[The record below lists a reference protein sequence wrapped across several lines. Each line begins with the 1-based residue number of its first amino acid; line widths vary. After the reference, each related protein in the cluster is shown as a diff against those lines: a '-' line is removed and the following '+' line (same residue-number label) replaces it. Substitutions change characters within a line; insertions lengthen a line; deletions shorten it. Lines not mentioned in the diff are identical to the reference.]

1 MSDPEGE
8 IPLEEEYPLYSSSF
22 DDEVAEDER
31 PYKGLFLRDE

>member
-1 MSDPEGE
+1 MSDTEGE
-8 IPLEEEYPLYSSSF
+8 IPLEEEYPLYSSF